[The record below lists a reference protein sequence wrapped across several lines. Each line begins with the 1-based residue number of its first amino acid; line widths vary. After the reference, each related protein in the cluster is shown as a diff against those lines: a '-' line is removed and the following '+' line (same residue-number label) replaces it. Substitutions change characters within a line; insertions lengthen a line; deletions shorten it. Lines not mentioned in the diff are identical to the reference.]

1 MGRFFLFMMV
11 LWVGHTAM
19 AQKMRDVFAA
29 MPDSILEVMTKN
41 NRLDCIDFIEHGM
54 EARVRNR
61 FDGFTQL
68 KAMTLDYLD
77 LQLTARCQ
85 V

>member
-29 MPDSILEVMTKN
+29 MPDSI
-41 NRLDCIDFIEHGM
+41 
-54 EARVRNR
+54 
-61 FDGFTQL
+61 
-68 KAMTLDYLD
+68 
-77 LQLTARCQ
+77 
-85 V
+85 